1 MFLRFFQKTPSLRLL
16 LSYLLGVIFLSC
28 YQAIALSL
36 FFFGVWGLFFYRY
49 IENKI
54 HSTWSERW
62 IPGIC
67 IVFIW
72 MSMGAFFSGFEQRVS
87 SFPGYSGKHFVA
99 LVKIETLPIEKHK
112 SWQCNVRIK
121 HTNVNVWNGK
131 KLQVYIA
138 KSEKANNLRVGDVL
152 MVNIKPQKPAY
163 STNTKVFDYA
173 DWLRKKGICA
183 TAYLSSGSWKLYSM
197 ASIYDVSAKAEQ
209 IRSVLLERFRKANIS
224 GEDFSLVSAMTLGS
238 VNLLTSKTKYQFS
251 VTGVTHIL
259 SVSGL
264 HVGAIYAILEFLLSF
279 FNRFNKLKIA
289 KQILIIIV
297 LWGYAFVT
305 GLSPPVMR
313 SALMFS
319 LLIVGGC
326 LNRKV
331 KTVNTVLFSAF
342 LLLLWKPSYLFDL
355 SFELSYCAV
364 LSIVI
369 AYSRLKSLLNFS
381 SKIIRYLWEMICLST
396 VAQLGTIP
404 LTIYYFHQF
413 PNYFLLNNLVAVPA
427 SALIIYI
434 AVAFLLLFNIPVLG
448 FIVSWLLKESLY
460 SFHAFV
466 DNMSELPFALT
477 QNIEIQRCQVFVL
490 YGLMCAFFIW
500 FFLKHRSWIFA
511 VLFFILLFQL
521 LSLSND
527 FKFQKSS
534 YLCKKEI
541 HDYKN
546 YCRRF
551 DRSGKT
557 YFESIKCCG
566 YYISSGT

>member
-1 MFLRFFQKTPSLRLL
+1 MFLRFFQTTPSLRLL
-16 LSYLLGVIFLSC
+16 LSYLLGVIFFPC
-28 YQAIALSL
+28 YQVLAFSL
-36 FFFGVWGLFFYRY
+36 FAFGFWGLLLYRY
-49 IENKI
+49 IENKA
-54 HSTWSERW
+54 SSPWAGRW
-62 IPGIC
+62 IPGAC
-67 IVFIW
+67 IVIIW
-72 MSMGAFFSGFEQRVS
+72 ISIGAFFSGYEQRTS
-87 SFPGYSGKHFVA
+87 SFPEHSGKHFVA
-99 LVKIETLPIEKHK
+99 LVKIETLSIEKHR
-112 SWQCNVRIK
+112 SWQCSVRVK
-121 HTNVNVWNGK
+121 HTNANVWNGK

-138 KSEKANNLRVGDVL
+138 KCEKAKDLRVGDVL
-152 MVNIKPQKPAY
+152 MVNMKPQKPEI
-163 STNTKVFDYA
+163 SKNTKVFDYA
-173 DWLRKKGICA
+173 DWLRKMGICG
-183 TAYLSSGSWKLYSM
+183 TAYLSSGSWKLYSR
-197 ASIYDVSAKAEQ
+197 ASIYDLSAESER
-209 IRSVLLERFRKANIS
+209 IRSVLLERFKKVNIS

-238 VNLLTSKTKYQFS
+238 VNRLTSKTKYQFS
-251 VTGVTHIL
+251 VAGVAHIL

-264 HVGAIYAILEFLLSF
+264 HVGAIYAVLEFLLSF
-279 FNRFNKLKIA
+279 FNRFDKLKIT
-289 KQILIIIV
+289 KQIVIIIV

-305 GLSPPVMR
+305 GLSPSVMR
-313 SALMFS
+313 STLMFS
-319 LLIVGGC
+319 LLIVGGS

-355 SFELSYCAV
+355 SFELSYGAV

-396 VAQLGTIP
+396 VAQLGTLP

-448 FIVSWLLKESLY
+448 SIVSWLLKESLY

-466 DNMSELPFALT
+466 ENMSKLPFALT
-477 QNIEIQRCQVFVL
+477 QNIEIQRCQVLVL
-490 YGLMCAFFIW
+490 YGLMCAFFIF

-511 VLFFILLFQL
+511 VLFFILLFQI
-521 LSLSND
+521 LSLSNN

-546 YCRRF
+546 YCRRS
-551 DRSGKT
+551 DRTGKT
-557 YFESIKCCG
+557 YLETVKCCG
-566 YYISSGT
+566 YYISPGT